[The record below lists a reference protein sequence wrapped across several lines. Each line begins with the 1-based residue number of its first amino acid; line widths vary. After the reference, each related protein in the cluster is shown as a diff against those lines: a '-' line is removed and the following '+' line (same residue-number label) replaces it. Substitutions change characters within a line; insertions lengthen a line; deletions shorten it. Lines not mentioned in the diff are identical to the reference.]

1 MKDEDLMVL
10 YFYSPPNT
18 FFLSLFPLPLENDM
32 ATHSSIRAWEV
43 AWTEESGGLQSGARV
58 VHDWATKPIPSIGFL
73 GGSGVRKKNCLLIQP
88 NTKSVNIL
96 FTYIIFI
103 TTL

>member
-1 MKDEDLMVL
+1 MVL

-58 VHDWATKPIPSIGFL
+58 VHDWATKPIPLYWFPRWLRG
-73 GGSGVRKKNCLLIQP
+73 KKKKLP
-88 NTKSVNIL
+88 ANTAKH
-96 FTYIIFI
+96 
-103 TTL
+103 